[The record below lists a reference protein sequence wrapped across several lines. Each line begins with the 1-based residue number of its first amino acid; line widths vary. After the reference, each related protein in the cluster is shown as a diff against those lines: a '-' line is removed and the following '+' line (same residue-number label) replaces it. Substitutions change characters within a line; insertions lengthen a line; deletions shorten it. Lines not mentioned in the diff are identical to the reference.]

1 MKLASGIVVLFCLA
15 TTATAFCAANTLGS
29 STPNDTTGTEDQTL
43 ERESRIDYATAQI
56 RSAYDL
62 GKFMAS
68 PLAADSPL
76 MAMSVAGR
84 ERFLNSLRFNENG
97 ITSFEYAD
105 LQAELAPTQ
114 IYRVLKLFGA
124 QRDTSFI
131 IDAKMKS
138 DDDVIIMSL
147 PRSPIDYPD
156 YECSKRATC
165 TWANFSICTG
175 NC

>member
-1 MKLASGIVVLFCLA
+1 MKLASGIVALFFIA
-15 TTATAFCAANTLGS
+15 TATPFCAANTLGS
-29 STPNDTTGTEDQTL
+29 STPNDTAGTQEQTL

-56 RSAYDL
+56 HSTDDL
-62 GKFMAS
+62 AKFIAS
-68 PLAADSPL
+68 PMAADSPL

-84 ERFLNSLRFNENG
+84 ERFLNSLRFNEKG
-97 ITSFEYAD
+97 LTSFEYAD

-114 IYRVLKLFGA
+114 IYRVLQLFGA

-131 IDAKMKS
+131 IDAQMKS

-147 PRSPIDYPD
+147 PRGPIDYPD